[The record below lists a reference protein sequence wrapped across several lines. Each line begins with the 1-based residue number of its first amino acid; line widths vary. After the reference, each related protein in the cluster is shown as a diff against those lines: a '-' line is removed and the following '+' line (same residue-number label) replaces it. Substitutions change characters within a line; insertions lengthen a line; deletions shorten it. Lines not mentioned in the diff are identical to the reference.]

1 MSNIGLWES
10 AKQGNINAISDLV
23 QKAFDDDNVTV
34 EPHMDLLG
42 ITLTLKL
49 SSQKVLEPQVCIKK
63 VIETLNEIQPTGIKL
78 VRVSSIASICQIKYR
93 WNRWID
99 RKQGEFVDDTKN
111 ANLLNYITIAFLV
124 SWIGCTTFTNKPSS
138 PPPNTSS
145 QTSTQ
150 ITNPD
155 CLYVP
160 ESAIAG
166 KNWQEISQFKDEL
179 KRQSGKK
186 CVLFTGG

>member
-23 QKAFDDDNVTV
+23 HRAFNDDNISVEAHMQLGVT
-34 EPHMDLLG
+34 LW
-42 ITLTLKL
+42 LKL
-49 SSQKVLEPQVCIKK
+49 RSQKVLEPQFYTKK
-63 VIETLNEIQPTGIKL
+63 VIETLNEIQPARITF
-78 VRVSSIASICQIKYR
+78 VRVSSMASIGKSKCS
-93 WNRWID
+93 WNRWIAI
-99 RKQGEFVDDTKN
+99 KQGEFVDDTKN
-111 ANLLNYITIAFLV
+111 ANLLNYIAIAFLV
-124 SWIGCTTFTNKPSS
+124 SWIGCTAFTNKLSS
-138 PPPNTSS
+138 PPPNTSG

-160 ESAIAG
+160 ESTIAG
-166 KNWQEISQFKDEL
+166 KSWQEISQLKDEL
-179 KRQSGKK
+179 KRHSGKK